1 AELDKRYAEAQGL
14 KGISDKEAETK
25 VTNQARD
32 DAAAAKKVEE
42 AGKVYDKYN
51 TQLDK
56 LKTPADAT
64 AARANLAIHNLD
76 LKTKQADSLVAPEVL
91 TLAAGGQGSGLR
103 MNEAEI
109 SRIVGG
115 RSIWDAIVSHANKI
129 RESGGTFDDTQRGQL
144 REIASYIAERS
155 AATSSI
161 LDKAR
166 ENMLSGQDD
175 ETAVRKA
182 YSDGNRV
189 ASAIQRQGIVP
200 AGGKLKAG
208 DYVFHDG
215 QVLHVGSDGKT
226 GEPAL

>member
-1 AELDKRYAEAQGL
+1 
-14 KGISDKEAETK
+14 
-25 VTNQARD
+25 
-32 DAAAAKKVEE
+32 
-42 AGKVYDKYN
+42 
-51 TQLDK
+51 
-56 LKTPADAT
+56 
-64 AARANLAIHNLD
+64 
-76 LKTKQADSLVAPEVL
+76 
-91 TLAAGGQGSGLR
+91 

-200 AGGKLKAG
+200 VGGKLKAG